1 MSTDQVRRAL
11 RLWRRSRRAL
21 IIGWR
26 ATGRGV
32 IEFYNSNN
40 LTYASSIAYYSL
52 LSFFPFILLVL
63 TILTRLA
70 ADPGDERVVIDLVER
85 ALPSNFAFLSDQV
98 VQLRRTPIPL
108 TIAGALIMV
117 WASMGVFGA
126 ITSAVDH
133 AWATEKPHSYL
144 KHQFIAFAMTI
155 SAGAVFMAALF
166 VIGAVQVAHTGW
178 FGTLERQWPW
188 LHELTS
194 LAAYYSLV
202 PAAVVA
208 TGLVY
213 YFAPNTKVRLRDVW
227 FGAILAGI
235 LWRIALAGFSWY
247 LGSVANFSV
256 HGQVGAVV
264 AFLVWVYLSAVI
276 LLYGV
281 EVTAAYARL
290 RKEIGNRLL

>member
-1 MSTDQVRRAL
+1 MAL
-11 RLWRRSRRAL
+11 DLWRRSRRAL

-26 ATGRGV
+26 ATGRGFV
-32 IEFYNSNN
+32 EFYNSNN

-63 TILTRLA
+63 TVLTRLA
-70 ADPGDERVVIDLVER
+70 VGPSDERMVIAIVER
-85 ALPSNFAFLSDQV
+85 ALPSNFDFLSDQV
-98 VQLRRTPIPL
+98 VELRRTPIPL
-108 TIAGALIMV
+108 TIVGALIMI
-117 WASMGVFGA
+117 WASTGVFGA

-144 KHQFIAFAMTI
+144 KHQFIAFTMTL
-155 SAGAVFMAALF
+155 SAGFVFMAALF
-166 VIGAVQVAHTGW
+166 IIGAAQVAHTGW
-178 FGTLERQWPW
+178 YGTLERQWPW
-188 LHELTS
+188 LHDLTGF
-194 LAAYYSLV
+194 AAYYSLV
-202 PAAVVA
+202 PAAIIA

-213 YFAPNTKVRLRDVW
+213 RFAPNTKVRLRDVW

-247 LGSVANFSV
+247 LGSIANFSV

-264 AFLVWVYLSAVI
+264 AFLVWVYVSAVI

-281 EVTAAYARL
+281 EVTAAYAQL
-290 RKEIGNRLL
+290 RKEVGKKLL

>member
-1 MSTDQVRRAL
+1 VAL
-11 RLWRRSRRAL
+11 DLWRRSRRAL

-26 ATGRGV
+26 ATGRGFV
-32 IEFYNSNN
+32 EFYNSNN

-63 TILTRLA
+63 TVLTRLA
-70 ADPGDERVVIDLVER
+70 VGPSDERMVIAIVER
-85 ALPSNFAFLSDQV
+85 ALPSNFDFLSDQV
-98 VQLRRTPIPL
+98 VELRRTPIPL
-108 TIAGALIMV
+108 TIVGALIMI
-117 WASMGVFGA
+117 WASTGVFGA

-144 KHQFIAFAMTI
+144 KHQFIAFTMTLC
-155 SAGAVFMAALF
+155 AGFVFMAALF
-166 VIGAVQVAHTGW
+166 IIGAAQVAHTGW
-178 FGTLERQWPW
+178 YGTLERQWPW
-188 LHELTS
+188 LHDLTGF
-194 LAAYYSLV
+194 AAYYSLV
-202 PAAVVA
+202 PAAIIA

-213 YFAPNTKVRLRDVW
+213 RFAPNTKVRLRDVW

-247 LGSVANFSV
+247 LGSIANFSV

-264 AFLVWVYLSAVI
+264 AFLVWVYVSAVI

-281 EVTAAYARL
+281 EVTAAYAQL
-290 RKEIGNRLL
+290 RKEVGKKLL